1 MKVIELLNK
10 IANGEEVPKKIRY
23 QADSHKKDLYT
34 YNEYTGDY
42 EREIGLNLFVYL
54 FMKERITGFLNNEVE
69 VEVIEEKEMCHKCGK
84 YPSEYNQ
91 TYCEFCL
98 GISEEDKKIEKLDHE
113 DFTDNFGGELITDMK
128 LVNKINEIIDKING
142 GE

>member
-1 MKVIELLNK
+1 MKVIDLLNK
-10 IANGEEVPKKIRY
+10 IANGEDVPKKIRY

-69 VEVIEEKEMCHKCGK
+69 VEI
-84 YPSEYNQ
+84 
-91 TYCEFCL
+91 
-98 GISEEDKKIEKLDHE
+98 IEEDKKIEKLEHWVDVE
-113 DFTDNFGGELITDMK
+113 SWVKGNDLEKGLEEQSEFNKNIYY
-128 LVNKINEIIDKING
+128 KINKIIDKLK
-142 GE
+142 ELDK

>member
-1 MKVIELLNK
+1 MKVIDLLNK

-23 QADSHKKDLYT
+23 QAGSHKKDLYT

-69 VEVIEEKEMCHKCGK
+69 VEI
-84 YPSEYNQ
+84 
-91 TYCEFCL
+91 
-98 GISEEDKKIEKLDHE
+98 IEEDKKIEKLIEPIASEYTYDYAKK
-113 DFTDNFGGELITDMK
+113 IC
-128 LVNKINEIIDKING
+128 NKINEIIDYLEENK
-142 GE
+142 

>member
-1 MKVIELLNK
+1 MKVIDLLNK

-69 VEVIEEKEMCHKCGK
+69 VEI
-84 YPSEYNQ
+84 
-91 TYCEFCL
+91 
-98 GISEEDKKIEKLDHE
+98 IEEDKKIEKIDVNHLQQIKKWKRAKIL
-113 DFTDNFGGELITDMK
+113 G
-128 LVNKINEIIDKING
+128 NKINEIIEYLEDKQC
-142 GE
+142 